1 MFFLK
6 SIIEKTTQYKK
17 SPAINSS
24 FWVAFGMM
32 GTQGLRLLSNIL
44 LTRLL
49 VPEYFGMMA
58 IVYSVVGFYSMMSD
72 VGLVPSVV
80 NSNRDNDSRFM
91 STVWTI
97 QVSCA
102 LFLAVLLLISAYP
115 ISQVYEESLLFP
127 LLVVIALT
135 SVIGGL
141 NSTALIL
148 EQKYLRQKKLVLCQ
162 LSTQLVSS
170 LVMVVVAYNTHSI
183 WSLVAGNVV
192 AVIVTLWYSY
202 NIFSPQHSTFR
213 LEAKAV
219 SEIVHFG
226 KWILLSSML
235 SYAGNRS
242 RPVIMGLWVTM
253 GQLGV
258 YSVAA
263 ALATVVEAI
272 VNSLSSK
279 VLHPKYRQC
288 IEKDDFDSIKQ
299 LRSKFIVLF
308 LPLTIIVA
316 LFGELL
322 VEVLYDDRYKEA
334 GAILQILALGRIG
347 SLFVLVNA
355 PILIAVGDSK
365 GLSFSQGAT
374 AAMSFVLVMLGGFY
388 SGFYGMVLAAALIPF
403 ANYLA
408 INLVLLKHGFDF
420 VFWDAVTMLL
430 SVCFIVGIWFNFN
443 SSSLLMVAE
452 AFRND
457 FN

>member
-1 MFFLK
+1 VLFNKFISRK
-6 SIIEKTTQYKK
+6 VTQFKK

-24 FWVAFGMM
+24 LWVAIGMM
-32 GTQGLRLLSNIL
+32 GTQGIRLASNIL

-80 NSNRDNDSRFM
+80 NSKRDNDSKFM
-91 STVWTI
+91 STIWTI
-97 QVSCA
+97 QVLSA
-102 LFLAVLLLISAYP
+102 FFLAVLLLLSAYP
-115 ISQVYEESLLFP
+115 ISQAYDEPLLFP
-127 LLVVIALT
+127 LLIVIAVT
-135 SVIGGL
+135 SVLGGL

-148 EQKYLRQKKLVLCQ
+148 EQKYLRQKKLVLSQ
-162 LSTQLVSS
+162 LATQLVSS
-170 LVMVVVAYNTHSI
+170 LVMVVVAYNTQSI

-192 AVIVTLWYSY
+192 AVIITLWYSY
-202 NIFSPQHSTFR
+202 NLFSPQHSALR

-242 RPVIMGLWVTM
+242 RPVIMGFWVTM
-253 GQLGV
+253 AQLGV

-263 ALATVVEAI
+263 ALATVVEAV

-279 VLHPKYRQC
+279 VLHPKYRQY
-288 IEKDDFDSIKQ
+288 IDKGEVNKVKQ
-299 LRSKFIVLF
+299 LRIKFIILF
-308 LPLTIIVA
+308 LPLTIIIA

-322 VEVLYDDRYKEA
+322 VEVLYDDRYQEA
-334 GAILQILALGRIG
+334 GAILQILAIGRIG
-347 SLFVLVNA
+347 SLFVLVNT

-365 GLSFSQGAT
+365 GLSFSQGLT
-374 AAMSFVLVMLGGFY
+374 AGISVVLVMAGGFY

-403 ANYLA
+403 VNYLA
-408 INLVLLKHGFDF
+408 ISLVMVKHGFNFIFLDGVSMF
-420 VFWDAVTMLL
+420 L
-430 SVCFIVGIWFNFN
+430 SVCLVVALWYMSDSN
-443 SSSLLMVAE
+443 SFLMVTE
-452 AFRND
+452 VINR
-457 FN
+457 